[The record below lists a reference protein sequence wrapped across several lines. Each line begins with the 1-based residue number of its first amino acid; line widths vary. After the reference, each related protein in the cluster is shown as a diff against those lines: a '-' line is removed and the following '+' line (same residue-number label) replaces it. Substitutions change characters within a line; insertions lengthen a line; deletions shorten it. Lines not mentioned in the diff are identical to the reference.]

1 MEHSLIQLTI
11 LDTSKPVLI
20 NVEEV
25 LLIEQKAPQDGG
37 MVYIYMTHGKEFP
50 VAESYEQVARLL
62 NIENIYED

>member
-25 LLIEQKAPQDGG
+25 LLIEQKAPNAHHVLLRLKGRRGNARWDG
-37 MVYIYMTHGKEFP
+37 I
-50 VAESYEQVARLL
+50 
-62 NIENIYED
+62 